1 MIPVKVIINVQ
12 GNKKS
17 HLMVYYNGIYYD
29 PTYGVMADYPYEKVI
44 SYLEIN
50 VE

>member
-1 MIPVKVIINVQ
+1 
-12 GNKKS
+12 
-17 HLMVYYNGIYYD
+17 MVYYNGIYYD
-29 PTYGVMADYPYEKVI
+29 PTYGVMEDYLYDKVI